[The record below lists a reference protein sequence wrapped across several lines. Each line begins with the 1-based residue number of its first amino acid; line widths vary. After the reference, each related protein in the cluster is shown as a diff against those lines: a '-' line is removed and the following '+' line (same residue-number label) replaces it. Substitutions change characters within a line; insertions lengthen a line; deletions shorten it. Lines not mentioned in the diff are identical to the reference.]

1 MSDDEELDR
10 LIREG
15 RPLPA
20 EKWDALIPLVIARAR
35 RERTQMLRAV
45 FGGLLRRLSRAR
57 RRVLSRTG
65 GPRARRY
72 VAP

>member
-15 RPLPA
+15 RPLPP

-35 RERTQMLRAV
+35 RERAQMLRDV
-45 FGGLLRRLSRAR
+45 FGGLLRRVSRAR
-57 RRVLSRTG
+57 RRVVA
-65 GPRARRY
+65 RAGRLRPRRY